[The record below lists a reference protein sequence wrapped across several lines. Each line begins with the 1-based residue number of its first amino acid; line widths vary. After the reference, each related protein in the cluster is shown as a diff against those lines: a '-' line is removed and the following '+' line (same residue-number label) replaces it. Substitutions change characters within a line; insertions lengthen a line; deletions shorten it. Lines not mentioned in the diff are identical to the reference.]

1 MPLYVH
7 RPVWKVLWCTAM
19 NTPVKTLKL
28 IVKSLWRCCAVKGC
42 HPCSWPWKQFAFPSN
57 LCSCETLCCSYFF
70 LCFQM
75 WKSFENGGFI
85 PYRKVYTD
93 HITEVQNGW
102 SWRGSLEVIQANPL
116 TQAGPPTT
124 GCYFHLLAFLTN
136 QFLFLI
142 LVHPNFSSCNF

>member
-1 MPLYVH
+1 MPLYVP

-19 NTPVKTLKL
+19 NTPVKTPKL

-75 WKSFENGGFI
+75 WKGFENGGFI

-93 HITEVQNGW
+93 HFTEVQNGW

-124 GCYFHLLAFLTN
+124 GCYFHLLALLTN